1 MRSGMWVSR
10 FTMVIALGLFI
21 SCPRLLQAA
30 DVTLA
35 WDPPTD
41 GVTTG
46 YVLYYGTA
54 SHSYSQQIDV
64 GYTTSQSFT
73 NLSDGTTYYFAV
85 RAYDAVRV
93 MSDLSQEI
101 TASTTSSVPPPVT
114 SLSLNSSLPSPQLR
128 GTTIN
133 WLSTA
138 TGGVAPYQ
146 FQWSLYSAG
155 SWTSSPWTTASSWSW
170 TPSSA
175 GSDYQVRVAVR
186 SAGST
191 SATGEITQTVPF
203 TVSGPVA
210 TNVSLKSNLSAPRA
224 TGTTI
229 LWSASPVG
237 GIAPYQYKWWVYDG
251 SVWTAVTTWTTN
263 SSWSWSPT
271 LANSAYVV
279 GVWVRSAGNAA
290 DAAETSTST
299 PFAITT
305 ATSSPNGKGNCQG
318 RKCR

>member
-1 MRSGMWVSR
+1 MRSGMWASR

-54 SHSYSQQIDV
+54 SDSYSQQIDI

-73 NLSDGTTYYFAV
+73 NLSGGTTYYFAL
-85 RAYDAVRV
+85 RAYDAERL
-93 MSDLSQEI
+93 MSDLSQEVSVS
-101 TASTTSSVPPPVT
+101 APSSVPQPVT

-210 TNVSLKSNLSAPRA
+210 TNVILKSNLSAPQA

-237 GIAPYQYKWWVYDG
+237 GMAPFQVQ
-251 SVWTAVTTWTTN
+251 
-263 SSWSWSPT
+263 
-271 LANSAYVV
+271 VV
-279 GVWVRSAGNAA
+279 GVRRQHVERCHHVDNELELVVVPDIS
-290 DAAETSTST
+290 
-299 PFAITT
+299 
-305 ATSSPNGKGNCQG
+305 
-318 RKCR
+318 